1 MRAKKYVSGIFRM
14 LGYLILLIVLVLL
27 TAAVTEKKKQ
37 VLCRAIVPS
46 IQDSAIVRF
55 ISDQEIKDILR
66 EKQGRLLG
74 MPLHQINTAKIETIL
89 LKHPYIKKVEAYKDV
104 DGTLHID
111 ILQRNPLVRIYL
123 PGRPGFFIDDQGY
136 ILPWTSRYPVH
147 VLVAS
152 GRIPVPSRMSSF
164 KTIYDM
170 PEQTHLQDI
179 YRLACYIDSV
189 RFWKAQIEEIFVDNN
204 QEYALTPRVGS
215 HAIIL
220 GDMEN
225 YKEKF
230 RKLYLFYTHVLNN
243 KGWNRYTTINLNFKD
258 QIVCTKRN

>member
-1 MRAKKYVSGIFRM
+1 MRAKKYISGILRM
-14 LGYLILLIVLVLL
+14 LGYLLLLTVLVLL
-27 TAAVTEKKKQ
+27 SAAVAEKKKQ
-37 VLCRAIVPS
+37 VLCRAIVPA
-46 IQDSAIVRF
+46 IQDSSTVRF
-55 ISDQEIKDILR
+55 ISDQEVKDILR

-74 MPLHQINTAKIETIL
+74 MPLDQINTAKIENIL
-89 LKHPYIKKVEAYKDV
+89 LKHPYIKKAEAYKDV

-111 ILQRNPLVRIYL
+111 IFQRNPLVRIYL
-123 PGRPGFFIDDQGY
+123 PGQPGFFIDDEGY
-136 ILPWTSRYPVH
+136 ILPWSSRYPVH

-152 GRIPVPSRMSSF
+152 GHIPVPSRLSSF

-170 PEQTHLQDI
+170 PGQTHIQDI
-179 YRLACYIDSV
+179 YRLAWYIDSV
-189 RFWKAQIEEIFVDNN
+189 TFWRAQIEEIYADNSG
-204 QEYALTPRVGS
+204 EYTLTPRVGS

-243 KGWNRYTTINLNFKD
+243 KGWNRYSTINLNFKN